1 MNATTVVL
9 NKEVFMKHSVWFF
22 LSISCLVVISLFSN
36 GCVGVPGNVRDLVP
50 GGSKEKKLDEK
61 TIIAGLKEA
70 LEIGT
75 KKAVE
80 IVSQK
85 NGYFKNKEIFI
96 PLPDDL
102 EKVAKK
108 LRSIGLKKDVDR
120 FIEDMNHAAEKA
132 AEGAV
137 KIFIDAI
144 KEMTLKDARKI
155 LEGADNAATKYFE
168 DKTRNKLFDVFF
180 PVVKKAMDKLGVT
193 KLYKFLIDSYN
204 AIPGVKK
211 AKYDLDSYIT
221 NRALDGL
228 FFMLAREEKKIRK
241 DPAARVT
248 DLLKKV
254 FGSLK

>member
-1 MNATTVVL
+1 
-9 NKEVFMKHSVWFF
+9 MKHSVCFF
-22 LSISCLVVISLFSN
+22 ISISCLLAFSLFLNS
-36 GCVGVPGNVRDLVP
+36 CVGVPGSVRDLVP
-50 GGSKEKKLDEK
+50 GSSKEKKLDEK

-70 LEIGT
+70 IEIGT

-80 IVSQK
+80 IVSKK
-85 NGYFKNKEIFI
+85 NGYFKNKDIFI

-102 EKVAKK
+102 ENVAKK
-108 LRSIGLKKDVDR
+108 LRAIGLKKDVDK
-120 FIEDMNHAAEKA
+120 FIKDMNRAAEKA

-137 KIFIDAI
+137 QIFIDAI
-144 KEMTLKDARKI
+144 KKMTLRDARRI
-155 LEGADNAATKYFE
+155 LEGPDNAATKYFE
-168 DKTRNKLFDVFF
+168 DNTRKKLYGVFS

-193 KLYKFLIDSYN
+193 KLYKFLIDTYN
-204 AIPGVKK
+204 GIPGVKK

-248 DLLKKV
+248 ELLKKV
-254 FGSLK
+254 FGSLT

>member
-1 MNATTVVL
+1 MNNSVGRFF
-9 NKEVFMKHSVWFF
+9 VFIVCVSVFSF
-22 LSISCLVVISLFSN
+22 LAAS
-36 GCVGVPGNVRDLVP
+36 CVGIPDKVGDLIP
-50 GGSKEKKLDEK
+50 GGASKEKKLDEK

-80 IVSQK
+80 IVSKK

-96 PLPDDL
+96 PLPKDL
-102 EKVAKK
+102 NDVAKK
-108 LRSIGLKKDVDR
+108 LRSIGFKKDVDK

-137 KIFIDAI
+137 DIFVDAI
-144 KEMTLKDARKI
+144 KKMTMKDARKI
-155 LEGADNAATKYFE
+155 LEGADDEATRYFE
-168 DKTRNKLFDVFF
+168 DKTRKKLYDVFF

-193 KLYKFLIDSYN
+193 KLYKFLIDTYN
-204 AIPGVKK
+204 GIPGVKK
-211 AKYDLDSYIT
+211 VKYDLDAYIT

-228 FFMLAREEKKIRK
+228 FLMLSKEEKKIRK

-248 DLLKKV
+248 ELLKKV
-254 FGSLK
+254 FGSL